1 MLGIRVEVLTSSMS
15 ITRTSKL
22 STISPSAFATLQCN
36 KGTTN
41 KIEMY
46 LKRSPA
52 ASQFAVDVLWDT
64 EFVKSFP
71 GYRAGEGV
79 GDKTRV
85 ERI

>member
-1 MLGIRVEVLTSSMS
+1 
-15 ITRTSKL
+15 
-22 STISPSAFATLQCN
+22 
-36 KGTTN
+36 
-41 KIEMY
+41 MY

-64 EFVKSFP
+64 EFAKSFP

-79 GDKTRV
+79 GDKTQV